1 MKLQCPHCLKDFDV
15 DGDDGSIG
23 SKARTALSGKIDAG
37 ELGAKDLFALVMK
50 DLEVEQD
57 RIKASIPKGDTTT
70 ERSRRAGRALGNH
83 RGRFTRGAYE
93 DAAT

>member
-1 MKLQCPHCLKDFDV
+1 VKLQCPHCLKDFEV

-23 SKARTALSGKIDAG
+23 AKARAALSTKIDAG

-57 RIKASIPKGDTTT
+57 RIKAAIPKGDPTN
-70 ERSRRAGRALGNH
+70 ERTRRAGRALGNH
-83 RGRFTRGAYE
+83 RSRFNRGAYE
-93 DAAT
+93 EAS